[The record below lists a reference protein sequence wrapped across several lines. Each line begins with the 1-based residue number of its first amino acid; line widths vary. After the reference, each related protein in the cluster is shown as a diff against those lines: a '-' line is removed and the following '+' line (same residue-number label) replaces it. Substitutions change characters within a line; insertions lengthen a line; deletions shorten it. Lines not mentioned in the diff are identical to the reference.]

1 MISRE
6 NRIIGASLAL
16 LFVMVLFVLPVAE
29 DVLGLALSDQPLAAF
44 VLFAGLAVLGPQL
57 YLART
62 DEDVSPRTRV
72 RFAVVVT
79 AIFALTFAEPGA
91 VDWSEGTALFADLEV
106 FQHAVLVVVAVG
118 SLVGLVCYTV
128 GQKSMKRIRRTA

>member
-1 MISRE
+1 MVSRE
-6 NRIIGASLAL
+6 NRVIGTSLAL
-16 LFVMVLFVLPVAE
+16 LFAVVLFVLPVLE
-29 DVLGLALSDQPLAAF
+29 NPLGLALSDQPLAAF

-79 AIFALTFAEPGA
+79 AVFALAFAEPGA
-91 VDWSEGTALFADLEV
+91 VDWSEGAALLADLELL
-106 FQHAVLVVVAVG
+106 QHAVLVVVAVG